1 MEFVSM
7 SKILISKQLYVH
19 FHADEHHFVDKAW
32 EWITQASELHL
43 IKKTDFLDPRQADI
57 LTTLVQKTDNVK
69 VYLDGGY
76 EGAERKRAWIAPDY
90 HTEMDDMGIEVLSIT
105 GGDSKFLTLTHGDFM
120 GSILGLGMKRD
131 KIGDIHVLDSGCH
144 CLVAAEASSYLS
156 LQLQQVHRVSVN
168 TEIIPL
174 EQFQPAKTNL
184 EEMNISVASLRMDGI
199 VSDAF
204 RLSRAK
210 VLLPIKS
217 GKCRV
222 NWKVEEDP
230 SKSLR
235 EGDIVSVQG
244 LGRFKV
250 IEVEGMSKSGRIRL
264 KIGRF
269 K

>member
-1 MEFVSM
+1 MM
-7 SKILISKQLYVH
+7 NKQLYMH

-32 EWITQASELHL
+32 EWISQASELHRV
-43 IKKTDFLDPRQADI
+43 KRTDFLDPRQAGI
-57 LTTLVQKTDNVK
+57 VTALVQRTDNVR
-69 VYLDGGY
+69 VHFDGGY
-76 EGAERKRAWIAPDY
+76 KGAERQRALIAPDY
-90 HTEMDDMGIEVLSIT
+90 RTVIEDMGIEVLSII

-120 GSILGLGMKRD
+120 GAILGLGMKRD
-131 KIGDIHVLDSGCH
+131 KIGDIHVHESGCH
-144 CLVAAEASSYLS
+144 CLVAEEASSYLR
-156 LQLQQVHRVSVN
+156 LQLHQVHKVAVQ

-174 EQFQPAKTNL
+174 AQFQPAKVDL
-184 EEMNISVASLRMDGI
+184 EELHISVASLRMDGI

-210 VLLPIKS
+210 ILLPIKS

-230 SKSLR
+230 SKQLH
-235 EGDIVSVQG
+235 EGDLISVQG

-250 IEVEGMSKSGRIRL
+250 LEVEGMSKKGRIRM

>member
-1 MEFVSM
+1 M
-7 SKILISKQLYVH
+7 SKLTMNKQLYVH
-19 FHADEHHFVDKAW
+19 FHSDEHHFVDKAW
-32 EWITQASELHL
+32 EWISQASEQHMV
-43 IKKTDFLDPRQADI
+43 KRTDFLDPRQAVI
-57 LTTLVQKTDNVK
+57 LMALAQKTDNV
-69 VYLDGGY
+69 VIRFDGGY
-76 EGAERKRAWIAPDY
+76 EGAERKRALIAPDY
-90 HTEMDDMGIEVLSIT
+90 HVDMEDLGIEVLSIV

-131 KIGDIHVLDSGCH
+131 KIGDIHVRESGCH
-144 CLVAAEASSYLS
+144 CLVAAEASSYLH
-156 LQLQQVHRVSVN
+156 LQLQQVHKVLVQ

-174 EQFQPAKTNL
+174 EQFQQVVVNL
-184 EEMNISVASLRMDGI
+184 EELQISVASLRMDGI
-199 VSDAF
+199 VSDVF

-210 VLLPIKS
+210 VLIPIKA

-230 SKSLR
+230 SKSLN
-235 EGDIVSVQG
+235 EGDLISVQG

-250 IEVEGMSKSGRIRL
+250 LEIEGMSKKGRIRL

>member
-1 MEFVSM
+1 MN
-7 SKILISKQLYVH
+7 KLTINKQLYVH

-32 EWITQASELHL
+32 EWISQASELHL
-43 IKKTDFLDPRQADI
+43 VKRTDFLDPRQAVI
-57 LTTLVQKTDNVK
+57 VTALAQKTDNVR
-69 VYLDGGY
+69 VRFDGGY
-76 EGAERKRAWIAPDY
+76 EGAERKRALISPDY
-90 HTEMDDMGIEVLSIT
+90 HVDMEDMGIEVLSIS
-105 GGDSKFLTLTHGDFM
+105 GGDSKFLSLTHGDFM

-131 KIGDIHVLDSGCH
+131 KIGDIHVHESGCH
-144 CLVAAEASSYLS
+144 CLVAAEASSYLN
-156 LQLQQVHRVSVN
+156 LQLQQVHKVAVQ

-174 EQFQPAKTNL
+174 EQFQPAKVNL
-184 EEMNISVASLRMDGI
+184 EELHISVASLRLDGI

-210 VLLPIKS
+210 VLLPIKA
-217 GKCRV
+217 GKCKV

-230 SKSLR
+230 SKPLH
-235 EGDIVSVQG
+235 EGDLISVQG

-250 IEVEGMSKSGRIRL
+250 LEVEGMSKKGRIRM

>member
-1 MEFVSM
+1 MNKLM
-7 SKILISKQLYVH
+7 NKQLYMH
-19 FHADEHHFVDKAW
+19 FHPDEHHFVDKAW
-32 EWITQASELHL
+32 EWVTQASELHM
-43 IKKTDFLDPRQADI
+43 IKRTDFLDPRQAVI
-57 LTTLVQKTDNVK
+57 LSTLVQKTDNVM
-69 VYLDGGY
+69 VRFDGGY
-76 EGAERKRAWIAPDY
+76 EGAERKRALIAPDY
-90 HTEMDDMGIEVLSIT
+90 HVDMDDMGIEVLSIVS
-105 GGDSKFLTLTHGDFM
+105 GDGKFLTLTHGDFM

-131 KIGDIHVLDSGCH
+131 KIGDIHVLESGCH
-144 CLVAAEASSYLS
+144 CLVAAEVSSYLDI
-156 LQLQQVHRVSVN
+156 QLQQVHRVSVQ

-174 EQFQPAKTNL
+174 AQFQAAKVHL
-184 EEMNISVASLRMDGI
+184 EEMHISVASLRMDGI

-210 VLLPIKS
+210 VLVPIKS

-230 SKSLR
+230 GKPLH
-235 EGDIVSVQG
+235 EGDMVSVQG

-250 IEVEGMSKSGRIRL
+250 MEVEGVSKSGRVRM

>member
-1 MEFVSM
+1 MNKSM
-7 SKILISKQLYVH
+7 NKQLYMH
-19 FHADEHHFVDKAW
+19 FHPDEHHFVDKAW
-32 EWITQASELHL
+32 EWVTQASDLHMV
-43 IKKTDFLDPRQADI
+43 KRTDFLDPRQAVI
-57 LTTLVQKTDNVK
+57 LSILVQKTDNVM
-69 VYLDGGY
+69 VRFDGGY
-76 EGAERKRAWIAPDY
+76 EGAERKRALIAPDY
-90 HTEMDDMGIEVLSIT
+90 HVAQDDMGIEVLSIVS
-105 GGDSKFLTLTHGDFM
+105 GDGKFSALTHGDFM

-131 KIGDIHVLDSGCH
+131 KIGDIHVHESGCH
-144 CLVAAEASSYLS
+144 CLVAAEVSSYLDI
-156 LQLQQVHRVSVN
+156 QLQQVHRVSVQ

-174 EQFQPAKTNL
+174 EQFQPAKVHL
-184 EEMNISVASLRMDGI
+184 EEMQISVASLRMDGI

-210 VLLPIKS
+210 VLTPIKS

-230 SKSLR
+230 SKPLH
-235 EGDIVSVQG
+235 EGDMVSVQG

-250 IEVEGMSKSGRIRL
+250 MEVEGVSKSGRIRM

>member
-1 MEFVSM
+1 MN
-7 SKILISKQLYVH
+7 KQLYVH

-32 EWITQASELHL
+32 EWIIQASELH
-43 IKKTDFLDPRQADI
+43 IVKRTDFLDPRQAVI
-57 LTTLVQKTDNVK
+57 LTALASKTDNVA
-69 VYLDGGY
+69 VRFDGGY
-76 EGAERKRAWIAPDY
+76 KEAERKRALITPDY
-90 HTEMDDMGIEVLSIT
+90 HLEMDDMAIEVMAIT
-105 GGDSKFLTLTHGDFM
+105 GGDSKFLSLTHGDFM

-131 KIGDIHVLDSGCH
+131 KIGDIHVHDSSCH
-144 CLVAAEASSYLS
+144 CLVAAEASSYLQ
-156 LQLQQVHRVSVN
+156 LQLHQVHRVSVQ

-174 EQFQPAKTNL
+174 EQFQPAKVNL
-184 EEMNISVASLRMDGI
+184 EELLISVASLRLDGI

-210 VLLPIKS
+210 VLVPIKA

-222 NWKVEEDP
+222 NWRVEEDP
-230 SKSLR
+230 SKPLR
-235 EGDIVSVQG
+235 EGDLISVQG

-250 IEVEGMSKSGRIRL
+250 MEVEGMSKKGRIRM